1 MKNLL
6 IIATIL
12 ASVSYSCSKKDGGSA
27 AGKGGKETKI
37 TPDIITKDNNQKFV
51 PKTPFGMVPI
61 PKGSFQMGQS
71 DQDFASTQDAKLK
84 TVTVSEFFMDETEI
98 TNAEYKEFVKYVR
111 DSVVRYMLGEKV
123 EMMGGEPSEEG
134 VGQYAFKKAYVKAD
148 GEELTPYEEYLKDTE
163 GDVSVN
169 DPERKKI
176 NWSVPLIW
184 DTKDY
189 PDVDYTE
196 VLESLY
202 YTPEERYNGKRQ
214 LDYRKFMYSY
224 DWLDFEAVRSN
235 KNRNT
240 ILKKES
246 VLVYPDTTA
255 WVKDFAFAYNDP
267 MHDEYFWHIAYNS
280 YPVVGVSWEQATAF
294 SDYRTRRYFS
304 KNKAKNLRY
313 TEFRLP
319 TEAEWE
325 YAAKGGLANAPYP
338 WGGPYLMEG
347 GCFLANF
354 KPKRGDYVEDP
365 KTGNY
370 IYTAKVK
377 TFKPNGYGL
386 YDMAGNVA
394 EWTQTPY
401 YSSTYSVV
409 PSSNPYVG
417 RSGKNPMKVV
427 RGGSWKDVSYQLM
440 VSSRDYEHKDTARS
454 YIGFRCVQAIPE
466 GVTVKTSRVNQ

>member
-1 MKNLL
+1 MRKLFIPL
-6 IIATIL
+6 IIL
-12 ASVSYSCSKKDGGSA
+12 VSFTYSCKKTSSGKGSSSKGGS
-27 AGKGGKETKI
+27 I
-37 TPDIITKDNNQKFV
+37 TPDIITKTDNQKWI
-51 PKTPFGMVPI
+51 PKTPFGMVPVS
-61 PKGSFQMGQS
+61 KGSFQIGQS
-71 DQDFASTQDAKLK
+71 DQDFAANGDATLK

-111 DSVVRYMLGEKV
+111 DSVVRSLLGEKV
-123 EMMGGEPSEEG
+123 DLMGGKASEEG
-134 VGQYAFKKAYVKAD
+134 IGQYAFKKFSSN
-148 GEELTPYEEYLKDTE
+148 EEEGAELSVYDEYLK
-163 GDVSVN
+163 VSSIDKNV
-169 DPERKKI
+169 DDIELKRL
-176 NWSVPLIW
+176 NWNVPIIW
-184 DTKDY
+184 KESDY
-189 PDVDYTE
+189 PDIDYAV

-202 YTPEERYNGKRQ
+202 YQPEERYNDKKQ
-214 LDYRKFMYSY
+214 LDYRKFIYQY
-224 DWLDFEAVRSN
+224 KWLDRDAMKSGKDRSA
-235 KNRNT
+235 
-240 ILKKES
+240 ILKKEA
-246 VLVYPDTTA
+246 VPVYPDTTA

-280 YPVVGVSWEQATAF
+280 YPVVGVTWEQATAF
-294 SDYRTRRYFS
+294 CNYRTRRFS
-304 KNKAKNLRY
+304 SSKKKNARF

-325 YAAKGGLANAPYP
+325 FAARGGLENAPYP

-347 GCFLANF
+347 NCFLANF
-354 KPKRGDYVEDP
+354 KPKRGDYIEDP
-365 KTGNY
+365 KSGNY

-377 TFKPNGYGL
+377 SFKPNGYGL
-386 YDMAGNVA
+386 FDMAGNVS

-417 RSGKNPMKVV
+417 RSGKNPMKVI

-466 GVTVKTSRVNQ
+466 GSTVKSSKKGM